1 MTVAK
6 CIAGVKTNDVESAN
20 KRSRPER
27 NQNPRVAQT
36 SGRTFVR
43 TLSWMLTSIFKSI
56 VVALGWLKWQSA
68 KVAHDIE
75 LNRLLSQRH
84 DKLLR
89 LGETVYAMYR
99 SGGVSW
105 DVVEPLCQDI
115 EQIDRQ
121 LDAAKSTP
129 LQVLPQEI
137 EQERDLR
144 AESAASQ

>member
-1 MTVAK
+1 MWK
-6 CIAGVKTNDVESAN
+6 
-20 KRSRPER
+20 
-27 NQNPRVAQT
+27 AQT
-36 SGRTFVR
+36 KEAVLREIKIREWRRQVGRTFVR

-99 SGGVSW
+99 SGEVSW

-115 EQIDRQ
+115 EQIDRR
-121 LDAAKSTP
+121 LDATKAVP
-129 LQVLPQEI
+129 LQVLPQEP
-137 EQERDLR
+137 EQEQNLQTK
-144 AESAASQ
+144 SVASQ

>member
-1 MTVAK
+1 MWK
-6 CIAGVKTNDVESAN
+6 
-20 KRSRPER
+20 
-27 NQNPRVAQT
+27 AQT
-36 SGRTFVR
+36 KEAVLREIKIREWRRQVGRTFVR

-121 LDAAKSTP
+121 IDATKAVS
-129 LQVLPQEI
+129 LQVLPQEP
-137 EQERDLR
+137 EQEQNLQTK
-144 AESAASQ
+144 SVASQ

>member
-1 MTVAK
+1 
-6 CIAGVKTNDVESAN
+6 
-20 KRSRPER
+20 
-27 NQNPRVAQT
+27 
-36 SGRTFVR
+36 
-43 TLSWMLTSIFKSI
+43 MLTSIFKSI

>member
-1 MTVAK
+1 MWK
-6 CIAGVKTNDVESAN
+6 
-20 KRSRPER
+20 
-27 NQNPRVAQT
+27 AQT
-36 SGRTFVR
+36 KEAVLREIKIREWRRQVGRTFVR

-68 KVAHDIE
+68 KLAHDIE

-99 SGGVSW
+99 SGEVSW

-121 LDAAKSTP
+121 IDATKAVS
-129 LQVLPQEI
+129 LQVLPQEP
-137 EQERDLR
+137 EQEQNLQTK
-144 AESAASQ
+144 SVASQ

>member
-1 MTVAK
+1 MWK
-6 CIAGVKTNDVESAN
+6 
-20 KRSRPER
+20 
-27 NQNPRVAQT
+27 AQT
-36 SGRTFVR
+36 KEAVLREIKIREWRRQVGRTFAR
-43 TLSWMLTSIFKSI
+43 TLSWMLTSIAKSI
-56 VVALGWLKWQSA
+56 VATLGWLKWQSA

-99 SGGVSW
+99 SGEVSW

-121 LDAAKSTP
+121 IDATKAVS
-129 LQVLPQEI
+129 LQVLPQEP
-137 EQERDLR
+137 EQEQNLQTK
-144 AESAASQ
+144 SVASQ

>member
-1 MTVAK
+1 MWK
-6 CIAGVKTNDVESAN
+6 
-20 KRSRPER
+20 
-27 NQNPRVAQT
+27 AQT
-36 SGRTFVR
+36 KEAVLREIKIREWRRQVGRTFVR
-43 TLSWMLTSIFKSI
+43 TLSWLLTSIFKSI

-115 EQIDRQ
+115 EQIDRR
-121 LDAAKSTP
+121 LDATKAVP
-129 LQVLPQEI
+129 LQVLPQEP
-137 EQERDLR
+137 EQEQNLQTK
-144 AESAASQ
+144 SVASQ

>member
-1 MTVAK
+1 MWK
-6 CIAGVKTNDVESAN
+6 
-20 KRSRPER
+20 
-27 NQNPRVAQT
+27 AQT
-36 SGRTFVR
+36 KEAVLREIKIREWRKQVGRTFVR
-43 TLSWMLTSIFKSI
+43 TLSWLLTSIVKSL
-56 VVALGWLKWQSA
+56 VAISGWMKWQSA
-68 KVAHDIE
+68 KIAHDIE

-121 LDAAKSTP
+121 MEAAKSVP
-129 LQVLPQEI
+129 LQVLPQEL

-144 AESAASQ
+144 AESASSQ

>member
-1 MTVAK
+1 
-6 CIAGVKTNDVESAN
+6 
-20 KRSRPER
+20 
-27 NQNPRVAQT
+27 
-36 SGRTFVR
+36 
-43 TLSWMLTSIFKSI
+43 
-56 VVALGWLKWQSA
+56 LGWLKWQSA

-115 EQIDRQ
+115 EQIDRR

>member
-1 MTVAK
+1 MWK
-6 CIAGVKTNDVESAN
+6 
-20 KRSRPER
+20 
-27 NQNPRVAQT
+27 AQT
-36 SGRTFVR
+36 KEAVLREIKIREWRKQVGRTFVR
-43 TLSWMLTSIFKSI
+43 TLGWLLTSIVKSL
-56 VVALGWLKWQSA
+56 VAILGWLKWQSA
-68 KVAHDIE
+68 KIAHDIE

-99 SGGVSW
+99 SGGISW

-121 LDAAKSTP
+121 MDAAKSTP
-129 LQVLPQEI
+129 LQVLPQEL
-137 EQERDLR
+137 EQERDLQ

>member
-1 MTVAK
+1 MWK
-6 CIAGVKTNDVESAN
+6 
-20 KRSRPER
+20 
-27 NQNPRVAQT
+27 AQT
-36 SGRTFVR
+36 KEAVLREIKIREWRKQVGRTFVR
-43 TLSWMLTSIFKSI
+43 TLSWLLTSIVKSL
-56 VVALGWLKWQSA
+56 VAILGWMKWQSA
-68 KVAHDIE
+68 KIAHDIE

-121 LDAAKSTP
+121 MEAAKSVP
-129 LQVLPQEI
+129 LQVLPQEL

-144 AESAASQ
+144 AESASSQ

>member
-1 MTVAK
+1 
-6 CIAGVKTNDVESAN
+6 
-20 KRSRPER
+20 
-27 NQNPRVAQT
+27 
-36 SGRTFVR
+36 
-43 TLSWMLTSIFKSI
+43 MLTSIFKSI

-115 EQIDRQ
+115 EQIDRR

>member
-1 MTVAK
+1 MWK
-6 CIAGVKTNDVESAN
+6 
-20 KRSRPER
+20 
-27 NQNPRVAQT
+27 AQT
-36 SGRTFVR
+36 KEAVLREIKIREWRKQVGRTFAR
-43 TLSWMLTSIFKSI
+43 TLSWMLTSIATSIFKSI

>member
-1 MTVAK
+1 
-6 CIAGVKTNDVESAN
+6 
-20 KRSRPER
+20 
-27 NQNPRVAQT
+27 
-36 SGRTFVR
+36 
-43 TLSWMLTSIFKSI
+43 
-56 VVALGWLKWQSA
+56 VALGWLKWQSA

-115 EQIDRQ
+115 EQIDLR

>member
-1 MTVAK
+1 MWK
-6 CIAGVKTNDVESAN
+6 
-20 KRSRPER
+20 
-27 NQNPRVAQT
+27 AQT
-36 SGRTFVR
+36 KEAVLREIKIREWRKQVGRTLAKA
-43 TLSWMLTSIFKSI
+43 LSWLVLGIAKS
-56 VVALGWLKWQSA
+56 VVVTLGWLKWHSA

-99 SGGVSW
+99 SGGISW
-105 DVVEPLCQDI
+105 DAVEPLCQDI

-121 LDAAKSTP
+121 MDAAKSMP
-129 LQVLPQEI
+129 LQVLPQEL
-137 EQERDLR
+137 EQERDLQ

>member
-1 MTVAK
+1 
-6 CIAGVKTNDVESAN
+6 
-20 KRSRPER
+20 
-27 NQNPRVAQT
+27 
-36 SGRTFVR
+36 
-43 TLSWMLTSIFKSI
+43 MLTSIFKSI

-115 EQIDRQ
+115 EQIDRR

-144 AESAASQ
+144 AESSASR

>member
-1 MTVAK
+1 MWK
-6 CIAGVKTNDVESAN
+6 
-20 KRSRPER
+20 
-27 NQNPRVAQT
+27 AQT
-36 SGRTFVR
+36 KEAVLREIKIREWRKQVGRTFAR
-43 TLSWMLTSIFKSI
+43 TLSWMLTSIAKSI
-56 VVALGWLKWQSA
+56 VATLGWLKWQSA

-99 SGGVSW
+99 SG
-105 DVVEPLCQDI
+105 E
-115 EQIDRQ
+115 
-121 LDAAKSTP
+121 
-129 LQVLPQEI
+129 VLPQEI

>member
-1 MTVAK
+1 
-6 CIAGVKTNDVESAN
+6 
-20 KRSRPER
+20 
-27 NQNPRVAQT
+27 
-36 SGRTFVR
+36 
-43 TLSWMLTSIFKSI
+43 MLTSIFKSI

-99 SGGVSW
+99 SGEVSW

-121 LDAAKSTP
+121 IDATKAVS
-129 LQVLPQEI
+129 LQVLPQEP
-137 EQERDLR
+137 EQEQNLQTK
-144 AESAASQ
+144 SVASQ

>member
-1 MTVAK
+1 MWK
-6 CIAGVKTNDVESAN
+6 
-20 KRSRPER
+20 
-27 NQNPRVAQT
+27 AQT
-36 SGRTFVR
+36 KEAVLREIKIREWRKQVGRTFVR
-43 TLSWMLTSIFKSI
+43 TLSWLLTSIVKSL
-56 VVALGWLKWQSA
+56 VAILGWMKWQSA
-68 KVAHDIE
+68 KIAHDIE

-105 DVVEPLCQDI
+105 DIVEPLCQDI

-121 LDAAKSTP
+121 MEAAKSVP
-129 LQVLPQEI
+129 LQVLPQEL

-144 AESAASQ
+144 AESASSQ